1 MQIPH
6 IRRHHARTRPLAT
19 PRSRRCVRHNG
30 AQAGR
35 AECPEPP
42 RQSMLRVSATSLQRC
57 AAPTQRATRTGG
69 ICFSEKIKPA
79 HFRCSQPRSSG
90 MVPQRRRAPGVRGS
104 RCTGPAQI
112 AVLFHGKLLQQGCV
126 PADRP
131 QRRAQR
137 SRPRIGRRRANSAPC
152 SQDAA
157 GAGNG
162 MNVSFLVLAP
172 LFFFNV
178 FVFHDSAGTGKQ
190 GEGRNVPSSRVT
202 ATRQTGWC
210 HVLAP
215 QRL

>member
-90 MVPQRRRAPGVRGS
+90 MVPQRRRAPGVRGVQMHRTPPRS
-104 RCTGPAQI
+104 LCSFTGSCCSKG
-112 AVLFHGKLLQQGCV
+112 V
-126 PADRP
+126 
-131 QRRAQR
+131 
-137 SRPRIGRRRANSAPC
+137 SRPIARRDAP
-152 SQDAA
+152 S
-157 GAGNG
+157 
-162 MNVSFLVLAP
+162 VLARASGGDGP
-172 LFFFNV
+172 TL
-178 FVFHDSAGTGKQ
+178 HRARRTPQ
-190 GEGRNVPSSRVT
+190 
-202 ATRQTGWC
+202 
-210 HVLAP
+210 VLETV
-215 QRL
+215 

>member
-79 HFRCSQPRSSG
+79 HCRCSQPRSSG
-90 MVPQRRRAPGVRGS
+90 MVPQRRRAPGVRGVQMHRTPPRS
-104 RCTGPAQI
+104 LCSFTGSCCSKG
-112 AVLFHGKLLQQGCV
+112 V
-126 PADRP
+126 
-131 QRRAQR
+131 
-137 SRPRIGRRRANSAPC
+137 SRPIARRDAP
-152 SQDAA
+152 S
-157 GAGNG
+157 
-162 MNVSFLVLAP
+162 VLARASGGDGP
-172 LFFFNV
+172 TP
-178 FVFHDSAGTGKQ
+178 HRARRTPQ
-190 GEGRNVPSSRVT
+190 
-202 ATRQTGWC
+202 
-210 HVLAP
+210 VLETV
-215 QRL
+215 

>member
-79 HFRCSQPRSSG
+79 HCRCSQPRSSG

-162 MNVSFLVLAP
+162 MNVSLLVFAP

-178 FVFHDSAGTGKQ
+178 FVF
-190 GEGRNVPSSRVT
+190 
-202 ATRQTGWC
+202 
-210 HVLAP
+210 
-215 QRL
+215 

>member
-90 MVPQRRRAPGVRGS
+90 MVPQRRRAPGVRGVQMHRTPPRS
-104 RCTGPAQI
+104 PCSFTASCCSKGAARPI
-112 AVLFHGKLLQQGCV
+112 A
-126 PADRP
+126 
-131 QRRAQR
+131 RRDAQR
-137 SRPRIGRRRANSAPC
+137 SRSRIGRRRANSAPARRTP
-152 SQDAA
+152 Q
-157 GAGNG
+157 
-162 MNVSFLVLAP
+162 VLET
-172 LFFFNV
+172 V
-178 FVFHDSAGTGKQ
+178 
-190 GEGRNVPSSRVT
+190 
-202 ATRQTGWC
+202 
-210 HVLAP
+210 
-215 QRL
+215 

>member
-90 MVPQRRRAPGVRGS
+90 MVPQRRRAPGVRGVQMHRTPPRS
-104 RCTGPAQI
+104 LCSFTGSCCSKG
-112 AVLFHGKLLQQGCV
+112 V
-126 PADRP
+126 
-131 QRRAQR
+131 
-137 SRPRIGRRRANSAPC
+137 SRPIARRDAP
-152 SQDAA
+152 S
-157 GAGNG
+157 
-162 MNVSFLVLAP
+162 VLARASGGDGP
-172 LFFFNV
+172 TP
-178 FVFHDSAGTGKQ
+178 HRARRTPQ
-190 GEGRNVPSSRVT
+190 
-202 ATRQTGWC
+202 
-210 HVLAP
+210 VLETV
-215 QRL
+215 